1 MTVSYVQV
9 LCNTDCSRTVKSMSR
24 ISLKLD
30 ILHKQVTQ
38 SLVTYPEQKVEEKED
53 ALRAFQP
60 AADDHCCH
68 EKVAAS
74 LRLQTSTSPALKKN

>member
-1 MTVSYVQV
+1 
-9 LCNTDCSRTVKSMSR
+9 MSR

-74 LRLQTSTSPALKKN
+74 LRLQTSTSPALKKLKYFTQLWSSSAAEEGRQ